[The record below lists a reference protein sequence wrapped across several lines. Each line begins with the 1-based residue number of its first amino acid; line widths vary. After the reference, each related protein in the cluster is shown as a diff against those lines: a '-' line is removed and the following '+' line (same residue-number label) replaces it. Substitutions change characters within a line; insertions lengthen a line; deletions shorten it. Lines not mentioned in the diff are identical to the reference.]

1 MPKVSICIPA
11 YGNPEGIRRLLDS
24 IKEQT
29 FTDYEVV
36 LTDDSPDDSVRD
48 AALESDMECLRYH
61 KNEKRL
67 GATGNWNEAV
77 RRAKGEYI
85 KIMHHDDW
93 FSQPDSLER
102 FVALLDGAPEAAL
115 AFCGSW
121 QVTLKQPGADAAQ
134 GDGPDRADVD
144 AVQKDNRDCADADA
158 VQNGSRDGANADAGC
173 NAENRWAQTD
183 RFARCISDENEALLR
198 EDWRNLFLGNY
209 IGAPSA
215 TIYRKND
222 QEYEPKLTWV
232 MDMEYYMRLLEKKPE
247 IVCTKDPLVC
257 IGVSGDQLT
266 EKCREDGRLNIFE
279 YGFLFLEF
287 KLAEQKRY
295 RERLIGVALEF
306 KQPYSALE
314 PYGIPKAEYDAAL
327 RKKKKEDLHFLLGV
341 VKRKLSGKR

>member
-1 MPKVSICIPA
+1 MPKVSICVPA
-11 YGNPEGIRRLLDS
+11 YGNPEGIRRLLAS
-24 IKEQT
+24 IKEQD

-36 LTDDSPDDSVRD
+36 LTDDSPDDSVKA
-48 AALESDMECLRYH
+48 AALSAGMEGLHYH
-61 KNEKRL
+61 KNETRL

-85 KIMHHDDW
+85 KMMHHDDW
-93 FSQPDSLER
+93 FSRPDSLGC
-102 FVALLDGAPEAAL
+102 FVKLLDDAPKAAL

-121 QVTLKQPGADAAQ
+121 QVTLGQPA
-134 GDGPDRADVD
+134 
-144 AVQKDNRDCADADA
+144 
-158 VQNGSRDGANADAGC
+158 
-173 NAENRWAQTD
+173 D
-183 RFARCISDENEALLR
+183 RFARCISDENEALIR

-232 MDMEYYMRLLEKKPE
+232 MDMEYYMRLLEKQPE

-257 IGVSGDQLT
+257 IGVSENQLT
-266 EKCREDGRLNIFE
+266 EECRVDGGLNIFE

-287 KLAEQKRY
+287 RLAGEKRY
-295 RERLIGVALEF
+295 RERLIEVALEF

-314 PYGIPKAEYDAAL
+314 PYGIPKQEYDTAL
-327 RKKKKEDLHFLLGV
+327 RKKKKENLHFLLGV
-341 VKRKLSGKR
+341 AKRKLFKK

>member
-1 MPKVSICIPA
+1 MPKVSICVPA

-29 FTDYEVV
+29 FSDYEVV
-36 LTDDSPDDSVRD
+36 LTDDSPDGSVK
-48 AALESDMECLRYH
+48 AVALSAGIEGLHYH
-61 KNEKRL
+61 KNETRL

-85 KIMHHDDW
+85 KMMHHDDW

-102 FVALLDGAPEAAL
+102 FVALLDGAPGAVL

-121 QVTLKQPGADAAQ
+121 QVTLKRPE
-134 GDGPDRADVD
+134 
-144 AVQKDNRDCADADA
+144 AVQS
-158 VQNGSRDGANADAGC
+158 GSRDGANADAGC
-173 NAENRWAQTD
+173 SAGDSGDGTD
-183 RFARCISDENEALLR
+183 RFARCISDEHEALLR
-198 EDWRNLFLGNY
+198 QDWRNLFLGNY

-232 MDMEYYMRLLEKKPE
+232 MDMEYYMRLLKKKPE

-266 EKCREDGRLNIFE
+266 EKCREDGKLNIFE